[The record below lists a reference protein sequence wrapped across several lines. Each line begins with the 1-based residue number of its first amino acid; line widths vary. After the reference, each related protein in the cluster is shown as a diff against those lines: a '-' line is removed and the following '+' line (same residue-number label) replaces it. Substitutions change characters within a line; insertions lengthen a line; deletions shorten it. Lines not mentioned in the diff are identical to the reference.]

1 MKSSTILKPKK
12 MNLIIDIPKKENF
25 GEDAPPIN
33 LEISSKNRV
42 ISVFDGLGGS
52 GSTIYEENGEKRTG
66 AYISS
71 RVVSKVVFD
80 FFNNFKNQNMT
91 VDVNTDFIENLKSQI
106 ITALEEK
113 LKLQKYEVSKL
124 KSSLIR
130 TFPTTLALINCDIEE
145 SKTKLDII
153 WAGDSRAYI
162 LTANKGLIQLSKD
175 DLKLDND
182 PFENLKN
189 DSPLSNMICLENDF
203 KLNHKTY
210 FFENPLIVIVATDGC
225 FGYYSTPMHFE
236 YYLLK
241 SIMDSNSDIEFK
253 YKLEQ
258 EFSKVSGDD
267 FSLSLSSIIVKN
279 FNEIKET
286 FRNRFE
292 EVYQYYMKDIL
303 DLENKIIELNRTI
316 LENENKK
323 NILEQQKNEK
333 NMELWSEY
341 KSTNFN
347 L

>member
-1 MKSSTILKPKK
+1 MD
-12 MNLIIDIPKKENF
+12 LIIDIPKKENF

-33 LEISSKNRV
+33 LEVSLKNRV

-52 GSTIYEENGEKRTG
+52 GSTIYEENGEKKTG

-71 RVVSKVVFD
+71 RVVATVVLD
-80 FFNNFKNQNMT
+80 YFNNLKNQNT
-91 VDVNTDFIENLKSQI
+91 TYEVNAEIIENLKTQI

-130 TFPTTLALINCDIEE
+130 TFPTTLALIHCDIEDN
-145 SKTKLDII
+145 KTKLDVI
-153 WAGDSRAYI
+153 WAGDSRAYV
-162 LTANKGLIQLSKD
+162 LKPDKGLIQLSKD

-210 FFENPLIVIVATDGC
+210 FFENLLLAIVATDGC

-241 SIMDSNSDIEFK
+241 TIMDSNNELEFK
-253 YKLEQ
+253 DKLEQ

-267 FSLSLSSIIVKN
+267 FSLSLTSIFDKN
-279 FNEIKET
+279 FNEIKEV

-292 EVYQYYMKDIL
+292 EVYQYFMKDIL
-303 DLENKIIELNRTI
+303 DLESKIKDLNRTI
-316 LENENKK
+316 QENENKR
-323 NILEQQKNEK
+323 NLLEQQKNEK
-333 NMELWSEY
+333 NLELWTEY
-341 KSTNFN
+341 KLTNFN

>member
-1 MKSSTILKPKK
+1 MD
-12 MNLIIDIPKKENF
+12 LIIDIPKKENF

-33 LEISSKNRV
+33 LEVSLKNRV

-52 GSTIYEENGEKRTG
+52 GSTIYEENGEKKTG

-71 RVVSKVVFD
+71 RVVATVVLDYFD
-80 FFNNFKNQNMT
+80 NLKNQNT
-91 VDVNTDFIENLKSQI
+91 TYEVNAEFIENLKTQI

-130 TFPTTLALINCDIEE
+130 TFPTTLALIHCDFEDN
-145 SKTKLDII
+145 KTKLDVI
-153 WAGDSRAYI
+153 WAGDSRAYV
-162 LTANKGLIQLSKD
+162 LKPDKGLIQLSKD

-210 FFENPLIVIVATDGC
+210 FFENLLLAIVATDGC

-241 SIMDSNSDIEFK
+241 TIMDSNNELEFK
-253 YKLEQ
+253 DKLEQ

-267 FSLSLSSIIVKN
+267 FSLSLTSIFDKN
-279 FNEIKET
+279 FNEIKEV

-292 EVYQYYMKDIL
+292 EVYQYFMKDIL
-303 DLENKIIELNRTI
+303 DLESKIKNLNRTI

-323 NILEQQKNEK
+323 NLLEQQKNVK
-333 NMELWSEY
+333 NLELWTEY
-341 KSTNFN
+341 KLTNFN

>member
-1 MKSSTILKPKK
+1 MD
-12 MNLIIDIPKKENF
+12 LIIDIPKKENF

-33 LEISSKNRV
+33 FEVSLKKRV

-52 GSTIYEENGEKRTG
+52 GSTIYEEDGEKRSG

-71 RVVSKVVFD
+71 RVVASVVLEYFD
-80 FFNNFKNQNMT
+80 ILKNQNST
-91 VDVNTDFIENLKSQI
+91 YEVNAEFILNLKTKIVS
-106 ITALEEK
+106 ALEEK

-130 TFPTTLALINCDIEE
+130 TFPTTLALINCDIEDN
-145 SKTKLDII
+145 KTKLDVI
-153 WAGDSRAYI
+153 WAGDSRAYV
-162 LTANKGLIQLSKD
+162 LTADKGLIQLSKD

-189 DSPLSNMICLENDF
+189 DSPLSNMVCLECDF

-210 FFENPLIVIVATDGC
+210 SFENLLLAIVATDGC

-241 SIMDSNSDIEFK
+241 SIMDSNNEFEFK
-253 YKLEQ
+253 EKLEQ

-267 FSLSLSSIIVKN
+267 FSLSLTSITHIN
-279 FNEIKET
+279 FSELKKV
-286 FRNRFE
+286 FRNRYE
-292 EVYQYYMKDIL
+292 EIYQYFMKDIL
-303 DLENKIIELNRTI
+303 DIESKIKDLNRTI
-316 LENENKK
+316 QENENKR
-323 NILEQQKNEK
+323 NLLEQQKNEK
-333 NMELWSEY
+333 NLEFWTEY
-341 KSTNFN
+341 KLTNFN

>member
-1 MKSSTILKPKK
+1 
-12 MNLIIDIPKKENF
+12 MNIIIDIPKKENQ

-33 LEISSKNRV
+33 MEVSSNKKV
-42 ISVFDGLGGS
+42 IAVFDGLGGS
-52 GSTIYEENGEKRTG
+52 GSTIYEEDSKKRTG

-71 RVVSKVVFD
+71 RVVSKVVLD
-80 FFNNFKNQNMT
+80 YFNNLNNQKIT
-91 VDVNTDFIENLKSQI
+91 YEVNTEFIENLKTKI

-113 LKLQKYEVSKL
+113 LKLQKYEISKL

-130 TFPTTLALINCDIEE
+130 IFPTTLTLINCDIEDN
-145 SKTKLDII
+145 KTKFDVV
-153 WAGDSRAYI
+153 WAGDSRAYV
-162 LTANKGLIQLSKD
+162 LTADKGLIQLSKD

-210 FFENPLIVIVATDGC
+210 SFKNPFFAIVATDGC

-241 SIMDSNSDIEFK
+241 SLKDSNDELEFK
-253 YKLEQ
+253 ENLEK

-267 FSLSLSSIIVKN
+267 FSLAITYITDTN
-279 FNEIKET
+279 FNQIKEN
-286 FRNRFE
+286 FRNRLE
-292 EVYQYYMKDIL
+292 EIYKYYMKDIL
-303 DLENKIIELNRTI
+303 EIERKIEDLYSVVKDSNNKINL
-316 LENENKK
+316 LEK
-323 NILEQQKNEK
+323 QKNDK
-333 NMELWSEY
+333 NLELWTKY
-341 KSTNFN
+341 KLSNFN

>member
-1 MKSSTILKPKK
+1 
-12 MNLIIDIPKKENF
+12 MNIIIDIPKKENQ

-33 LEISSKNRV
+33 LEVSSNKKV

-52 GSTIYEENGEKRTG
+52 GSTIYEENGEKKTG

-71 RVVSKVVFD
+71 RVVASVVLEYFD
-80 FFNNFKNQNMT
+80 
-91 VDVNTDFIENLKSQI
+91 NLKTQNTTYEVNAEFILNLKTKIVS
-106 ITALEEK
+106 ALEEK
-113 LKLQKYEVSKL
+113 LKLQKFEVSKL

-130 TFPTTLALINCDIEE
+130 TFPTTLALINCDIEDNN
-145 SKTKLDII
+145 TKLDVI
-153 WAGDSRAYI
+153 WAGDSRAYV
-162 LTANKGLIQLSKD
+162 LTPQKGLIQLTKD

-203 KLNHKTY
+203 KLNY
-210 FFENPLIVIVATDGC
+210 NSYSFDNLLLAIVATDGC

-241 SIMDSNSDIEFK
+241 CIMDSNNELEFK
-253 YKLEQ
+253 DKLEQ
-258 EFSKVSGDD
+258 EFLKVSGDD
-267 FSLSLSSIIVKN
+267 FSLSLTSIIDIDFIK
-279 FNEIKET
+279 IKEV

-292 EVYQYYMKDIL
+292 ELYILYLKELLDIE
-303 DLENKIIELNRTI
+303 DSIRKYEDEKNRLI
-316 LENENKK
+316 ML
-323 NILEQQKNEK
+323 KNEK
-333 NMELWSEY
+333 NQELWTQY

>member
-1 MKSSTILKPKK
+1 
-12 MNLIIDIPKKENF
+12 MNLTIDIAKKENQ

-33 LEISSKNRV
+33 LEISLNKRV

-80 FFNNFKNQNMT
+80 FFDDLKNQNIT
-91 VDVNTDFIENLKSQI
+91 YEVNNEFIENLKNRI
-106 ITALEEK
+106 IISLEEK

-124 KSSLIR
+124 KSNLIR
-130 TFPTTLALINCDIEE
+130 IFPTTIALINCHIDDK
-145 SKTKLDII
+145 KTILDVI
-153 WAGDSRAYI
+153 WAGDSRAYV
-162 LTANKGLIQLSKD
+162 LTPDEGLIQLSKD

-182 PFENLKN
+182 PFENLKS
-189 DSPLSNMICLENDF
+189 DSPLSNMVCLENDF

-210 FFENPLIVIVATDGC
+210 SFENPLLVIVASDGC
-225 FGYYSTPMHFE
+225 FGYFSTPMHFE

-241 SIMDSNSDIEFK
+241 TLMDSNNDIEFK
-253 YKLEQ
+253 DELEQ

-267 FSLSLSSIIVKN
+267 FSLSLSCTLDKN
-279 FNEIKET
+279 YNEIKEV

-292 EVYQYYMKDIL
+292 ELYNLYLKDIL
-303 DLENKIIELNRTI
+303 TIEENL
-316 LENENKK
+316 KK
-323 NILEQQKNEK
+323 CEDEKERLIFQKNEMFQK
-333 NMELWSEY
+333 LWAEY
-341 KSTNFN
+341 KLTNFN